1 MTSVIGISAF
11 CLHCRASTT
20 LLAAFSLPRAAGPMP
35 HKYKHNLSYTSWLQD
50 RTPHISARG
59 AQPICIHI
67 KVTPQKKGRERK
79 RGEEGR
85 RGGAG
90 EGEGES
96 GYMQTRLSSNMQ
108 EPAMLWHKSASELR
122 QSERS
127 PFDSKWARDGC
138 QMLRGTL
145 CYPAEN
151 RGDWSVWHVTYSKN
165 YKVTIEHATW
175 NLWMVSEGKNWDIW

>member
-1 MTSVIGISAF
+1 MQNIPEEASPPQSLGLLHARAVIRGLVCLFVCLCACVCVYVRGCKGGYITAMLLSNCLLLSLVTTMTSVIGISAF

-85 RGGAG
+85 
-90 EGEGES
+90 
-96 GYMQTRLSSNMQ
+96 
-108 EPAMLWHKSASELR
+108 
-122 QSERS
+122 
-127 PFDSKWARDGC
+127 
-138 QMLRGTL
+138 
-145 CYPAEN
+145 
-151 RGDWSVWHVTYSKN
+151 
-165 YKVTIEHATW
+165 
-175 NLWMVSEGKNWDIW
+175 

>member
-20 LLAAFSLPRAAGPMP
+20 LLATFSLPRAAGPMP

-79 RGEEGR
+79 RGDEGR
-85 RGGAG
+85 RI
-90 EGEGES
+90 GEGES

-108 EPAMLWHKSASELR
+108 EPALLWHKSASELR
-122 QSERS
+122 QCEQT

-138 QMLRGTL
+138 QIHRGAV
-145 CYPAEN
+145 CYRTKN
-151 RGDWSVWHVTYSKN
+151 RDDWSVWHVAYSKN
-165 YKVTIEHATW
+165 YKVTILHAKL
-175 NLWMVSEGKNWDIW
+175 NL

>member
-20 LLAAFSLPRAAGPMP
+20 LLAAFSLPRAARPMP

-85 RGGAG
+85 RGGGRERAG
-90 EGEGES
+90 ICKQGFHLICKNRHCSGINLHLSSGKES
-96 GYMQTRLSSNMQ
+96 GAHLTVNGLGMAVRCTGEHCVTSQRTGAIDQYSMS
-108 EPAMLWHKSASELR
+108 HI
-122 QSERS
+122 
-127 PFDSKWARDGC
+127 AR
-138 QMLRGTL
+138 
-145 CYPAEN
+145 
-151 RGDWSVWHVTYSKN
+151 
-165 YKVTIEHATW
+165 TIRYQ
-175 NLWMVSEGKNWDIW
+175 

>member
-1 MTSVIGISAF
+1 MERSWGEELLQHAEHSRRSLSSSVTWLASCQSSDTRACVFVCLFVCVCVCVYVRGCKGGYITAMLLSNCLLLSLVTTMTSVIGISAF

-85 RGGAG
+85 
-90 EGEGES
+90 
-96 GYMQTRLSSNMQ
+96 
-108 EPAMLWHKSASELR
+108 
-122 QSERS
+122 
-127 PFDSKWARDGC
+127 
-138 QMLRGTL
+138 
-145 CYPAEN
+145 
-151 RGDWSVWHVTYSKN
+151 
-165 YKVTIEHATW
+165 
-175 NLWMVSEGKNWDIW
+175 